1 MNQKSVGVNAV
12 GMPMSTHALTGE
24 ADSLAKWKK

>member
-12 GMPMSTHALTGE
+12 AIPSSAHALSGE